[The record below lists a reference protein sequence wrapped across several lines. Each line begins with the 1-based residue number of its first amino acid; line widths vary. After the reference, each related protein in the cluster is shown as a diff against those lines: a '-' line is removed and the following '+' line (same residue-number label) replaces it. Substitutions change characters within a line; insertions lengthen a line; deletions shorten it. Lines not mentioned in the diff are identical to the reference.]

1 MSDTIKEETDSKI
14 AKRGCLLIK
23 DNIDLLKTNIDF
35 ILDNQDLLNSEKL
48 HAPIGMISIGHQALE
63 TILNEIRN
71 PLE

>member
-23 DNIDLLKTNIDF
+23 DNIDLFKINIDF
-35 ILDNQDLLNSEKL
+35 ILNNDHLLDSEKL
-48 HAPIGMISIGHQALE
+48 HAPIGMISIGCQALE